1 MKNNEEIDLVELTKL
16 LWRRR
21 MVIIRVTVATGIVA
35 IAIALISPVRYTAR
49 AIILPQADRNLSNA
63 NIQGLAAIAGLNLN
77 PDTQGDLLPPA
88 VYPMVVGSI
97 PFQKELIR
105 SAGLMAAER
114 DTIPAGEILTLSPDE
129 NRWRNRLSKILS
141 VRVDSKNG
149 TVTLAATMPTARE
162 AAMLA
167 ARAQDLL
174 EQYIT
179 RFKVQ
184 KAQDDL
190 DFVEARFR
198 EVKADFEARQ
208 RTLAAFQDA
217 NRRLV
222 SEVARTRENTLRSE
236 YDLAFAIYSELARQR
251 EQARIKVKEQT
262 PVFTVVEPVSV
273 PFLRSAPRRAL
284 IVAIGLLVGFLVGA
298 VVALMLPHR
307 DR

>member
-1 MKNNEEIDLVELTKL
+1 MKNSEEIDLLELIKL

-21 MVIIRVTVATGIVA
+21 AVIIRVTVAAFVVA
-35 IAIALISPVRYTAR
+35 IAIALIAPVRYTAR
-49 AIILPQADRNLSNA
+49 AVILPQADRNLSNA

-77 PDTQGDLLPPA
+77 SDPQGDLLPPA
-88 VYPMVVGSI
+88 VYPMVVSSI

-105 SAGLMAAER
+105 SAGLMEPER
-114 DTIPAGEILTLSPDE
+114 DTVSANGILTLSPDE
-129 NRWRNRLSKILS
+129 NRWRNRLSKMLS
-141 VRVDSKNG
+141 MRVDSKNG
-149 TVTLAATMPTARE
+149 TVALSATMPTARE
-162 AAMLA
+162 AALLA

-198 EVKADFEARQ
+198 EVRADFEVRQ
-208 RTLAAFQDA
+208 RALATFQDA
-217 NRRLV
+217 NRRLT

-262 PVFTVVEPVSV
+262 PVFTVIEPVSV
-273 PFLRSAPRRAL
+273 PFYRSAPRRTI
-284 IVAIGLLVGFLVGA
+284 IVAIGLLVGFLAGA
-298 VVALMLPHR
+298 LIVLMLPR
-307 DR
+307 RNG